1 MDCLCKILKNAAAE
15 QPKNSSN
22 SRNAIQY
29 TGSIIANCC
38 DSGEKQAILNKINMH
53 VMIFD
58 LLEIESG
65 KIVETALDLLAALT
79 RDNPNTVESIKNA
92 SCKTISEFALITM

>member
-1 MDCLCKILKNAAAE
+1 LDCLCKILQNSVAQ
-15 QPKNSSN
+15 QPKNSSF

-29 TGSIIANCC
+29 VGSIIANCC
-38 DSGEKQAILNKINMH
+38 DSGGKQATLSKISMQ

-58 LLEIESG
+58 LLEIDSG

-79 RDNPNTVESIKNA
+79 RDNPATVESIRNA
-92 SCKTISEFALITM
+92 SRMTLMDSLLVTM